1 MNPAKVWSDI
11 VGAIE
16 GEFDDDLLKRGERAT
31 GHALEL
37 AVRSLAG
44 EDTLELEGAVA
55 SSFANLRAQGAN
67 EIVSAIRVGIRK
79 SIQRAIFAAFGAI
92 HPVAAVLS
100 GSIGAALAT
109 LDSDPDPPS

>member
-1 MNPAKVWSDI
+1 MSASKVWDLVVEA
-11 VGAIE
+11 VGDQFDE
-16 GEFDDDLLKRGERAT
+16 GLLERGERAT

-37 AVRSLAG
+37 HVRNLAG
-44 EDTLELEGAVA
+44 EDTTELESAVA

-67 EIVSAIRVGIRK
+67 ELVSAIRVGIRK
-79 SIQRAIFAAFGAI
+79 SIQQALLAAFGAI

-109 LDSDPDPPS
+109 LDSDPEPPT

>member
-1 MNPAKVWSDI
+1 MNTAKVWSGI
-11 VGAIE
+11 VDAIQ
-16 GEFDDDLLKRGERAT
+16 GEFDDEILERGERAT

-37 AVRSLAG
+37 TVRSLAG

-100 GSIGAALAT
+100 GSIAAALEV
-109 LDSDPDPPS
+109 LDSDPEPRS